1 VNIRLI
7 CQEPF
12 RLFFPIG
19 LLVSIA
25 GVSLWPLLYAEQLSF
40 HPAVSHARLM
50 IHGFVGSFVIGFL
63 GTAGPRMLS
72 APHLTPA
79 EVIGLLIAIS
89 GGVLAHL
96 SNHVILGDSCFL
108 ALFAAF
114 ALMLLIRVVRLRK
127 DTPPPGFVLVGLGL
141 LSMIIGTSI
150 LLWESSRGVFIDPF
164 SFAYKFPRLLAYE
177 AFLTLPV
184 LGIAPFLLP
193 RFFGKTSEH
202 NFPET
207 LAPGPDWKRR
217 MALASLVGTLL
228 IAGWALEAAGHL
240 RIARFQQ
247 LLVAGI
253 WIFTQIPGLFRDE
266 SSGTMRWSAR
276 FALFCLVAGLG
287 AAGLAPA
294 YRIPVSHLL
303 YISGF
308 GLFTLT
314 VATRVIFGHAE
325 LETSFNRRQPWLIT
339 VIALVVAATATRIS
353 AEFWPQILISHHNYA
368 ALLWIL
374 AAGIWAVV
382 VLPKVAR
389 S

>member
-1 VNIRLI
+1 MSDCCAVNIRLI

-150 LLWESSRGVFIDPF
+150 LLWESSRGVFIDLFHSLTNFRVSSPTRPF
-164 SFAYKFPRLLAYE
+164 SPCRFSELPPFFCPDSSEKPANTIFQRPWLLA
-177 AFLTLPV
+177 
-184 LGIAPFLLP
+184 
-193 RFFGKTSEH
+193 
-202 NFPET
+202 
-207 LAPGPDWKRR
+207 
-217 MALASLVGTLL
+217 
-228 IAGWALEAAGHL
+228 
-240 RIARFQQ
+240 
-247 LLVAGI
+247 
-253 WIFTQIPGLFRDE
+253 QIGNGEWR
-266 SSGTMRWSAR
+266 S
-276 FALFCLVAGLG
+276 
-287 AAGLAPA
+287 PA
-294 YRIPVSHLL
+294 WW
-303 YISGF
+303 
-308 GLFTLT
+308 
-314 VATRVIFGHAE
+314 E
-325 LETSFNRRQPWLIT
+325 
-339 VIALVVAATATRIS
+339 
-353 AEFWPQILISHHNYA
+353 
-368 ALLWIL
+368 
-374 AAGIWAVV
+374 
-382 VLPKVAR
+382 R